1 MALPKMWR
9 MGIIFALILFVF
21 AAPVRVGSQMP
32 YSEFWRRQGYSEEMA
47 LIMSRV
53 EPAEKIE
60 DLLKLQDDKFACL
73 NLARLYFARG
83 QYILAEKTLAKCPND
98 AEEAKMLSLLLAS
111 VLHKNFSEDVI
122 SGGTDRLYA
131 LAAVLGAKSTLKL
144 DEALMR
150 YPYLANF
157 AIKKQTM
164 ALKENEQ
171 KIVPE
176 LLETI
181 DSTKKFAIQFGAF
194 ADSLR
199 AEMFLRKLGNQGIKA
214 YIEKIKRGGR
224 KLYAVRHGSF
234 NTRKEAVK
242 AKSNICAS
250 FECIIVIREKQ

>member
-1 MALPKMWR
+1 MALPEMR
-9 MGIIFALILFVF
+9 RVGIIFALILFVF

-32 YSEFWRRQGYSEEMA
+32 YSGFWRQQGYSEEMA

-60 DLLKLQDDKFACL
+60 DLLKLQDDKFAYF

-83 QYILAEKTLAKCPND
+83 QYILAEKTLARCPNVSDD
-98 AEEAKMLSLLLAS
+98 AKILLLLISS
-111 VLHKNFSEDVI
+111 VLHERLSEDI
-122 SGGTDRLYA
+122 ASENEDKLTA
-131 LAAVLGAKSTLKL
+131 LAAVLGAKSALKL

-157 AIKKQTM
+157 AVKKQTM
-164 ALKENEQ
+164 ALKENER
-171 KIVPE
+171 KTVPE
-176 LLETI
+176 FSETI
-181 DSTKKFAIQFGAF
+181 DSTKRFAIQFGAF

-214 YIEKIKRGGR
+214 YIEKIKRDGR

-234 NTRKEAVK
+234 NTRKEAVN